1 MRLTPATGVLAALLA
16 AALLLI
22 GVEAARGRSSHPP
35 RIADPCLPRA
45 LPASSGLDAAVQQ
58 VVLAGLDRA
67 ACRLGTSREA
77 LVLSIAGSS
86 AGGGPRLTKEAVAKA
101 VRAGLRGALAEA
113 GRRGDVPSFAV
124 PFLDRLI
131 QRAPIDQLVR
141 GAFSLS
147 DLFG

>member
-1 MRLTPATGVLAALLA
+1 MRIDAATGVLAALLA

-22 GVEAARGRSSHPP
+22 GVEAAKGRSSHPP
-35 RIADPCLPRA
+35 RIADPCLPRV
-45 LPASSGLDAAVQQ
+45 LPAAGGLDAAVQE

-86 AGGGPRLTKEAVAKA
+86 AGGGPKWTKATVTAA
-101 VRAGLRGALAEA
+101 VRAGLRGSLAEA
-113 GRRGDVPSFAV
+113 GRRGDVPAFAV

-131 QRAPIDQLVR
+131 RSAPIDQLVR
-141 GAFSLS
+141 GGFSLS